1 MRESVQRDESA
12 LYNVTR
18 RFASELGDE
27 TNAARVM
34 IK

>member
-1 MRESVQRDESA
+1 MRESIQRDESA
-12 LYNVTR
+12 LYNVMGSL
-18 RFASELGDE
+18 ASELGDK